1 MEKRLLKKPYI
12 LLETST
18 SENKINTHT
27 ERIEFLNKKA
37 SKMNLCAE
45 NRKRYKLLS
54 NFMPY
59 MHTRTHAH
67 TDSKKRDSWQKYRT
81 KKNCLKSTLAACLLR
96 CFFWFFFLV
105 FDSSEQNVWSS
116 NVHVNPFINYLFH
129 EISQHMCTCNSNRTL
144 LHFRLFFSSFEL
156 CSSFFRQIMIPV

>member
-67 TDSKKRDSWQKYRT
+67 TDSKKRDS
-81 KKNCLKSTLAACLLR
+81 
-96 CFFWFFFLV
+96 
-105 FDSSEQNVWSS
+105 
-116 NVHVNPFINYLFH
+116 
-129 EISQHMCTCNSNRTL
+129 
-144 LHFRLFFSSFEL
+144 
-156 CSSFFRQIMIPV
+156 